1 MSLIGSY
8 LLPSFSLVT
17 LEKIKPLLEKVYALF
32 LDPQNLVDDFVQT
45 FECSLNELK
54 SDSQLPK
61 KLRYLIH

>member
-17 LEKIKPLLEKVYALF
+17 LEKIKSLLEKVYALF
-32 LDPQNLVDDFVQT
+32 LDLQNLVDDFVQT